1 MKARIENLV
10 AFCAGVQFGEVPLSA
25 EEKAFRDD
33 WNQEILSLCKTLPQ
47 SVQTDALL
55 FFMQHSGLSFD
66 RPLDFFRTFYVPT
79 WSIVYWLL
87 EQTPPKGPLHPEDA
101 IASKSAHSMAM
112 FLHALDDHLHDDEM
126 PVTHLTLL
134 LRSQAWTIMNS
145 AFQDL
150 SSGIDGGR
158 DIVFAFIDEY
168 YDGITNAREIVSL
181 DAYGD
186 LFRKQMATG
195 MIAPVLLTRKM
206 GFDASST
213 RAVQSAFGSFGI
225 AWRLLDDVKDIPKD
239 VSKKA
244 HSSVYVCLP
253 EEAKSLW
260 DEEGGQDGPLRVK
273 SLEGIFQALL
283 EHDVVQTLL
292 DRIVRELENA
302 AEMADE
308 AGLPGLGREFRSMLQ
323 PLVNGERGD
332 ERAERSG
339 SALPG

>member
-1 MKARIENLV
+1 MKARIENLM

-25 EEKAFRDD
+25 EEKVFRDD

-112 FLHALDDHLHDDEM
+112 FLHALDDHLHDNEM

-134 LRSQAWTIMNS
+134 LRSQAWMIMNS
-145 AFQDL
+145 SFQDL
-150 SSGIDGGR
+150 SGGIDGGR

-225 AWRLLDDVKDIPKD
+225 AWRLLDDIKDIHKD
-239 VSKKA
+239 VPKKA

-253 EEAKSLW
+253 EKAKALW
-260 DEEGGQDGPLRVK
+260 DEAGDQNGPSRDE
-273 SLEGIFQALL
+273 SLERIFEAIL
-283 EHDVVQTLL
+283 EYKVIQTLL
-292 DRIVRELENA
+292 DRIGRELEHA
-302 AEMADE
+302 AETADE
-308 AGLPGLGREFRSMLQ
+308 AGLPGLGREFRCMWK
-323 PLVNGERGD
+323 PLE
-332 ERAERSG
+332 SG
-339 SALPG
+339 QTDDDRREDAGHPRMG